1 MNETKKKNLVLHNL
15 HLWFILSK
23 FESNYGVDKLLL
35 KYLFWWCLLMTEKKC
50 FSMATNIRKAPKKSS
65 QIVWFFQVKYVMK
78 KIFNSQ
84 IFLNNSEFF
93 LPLLRRTYEVWCPK
107 GKHKFTFPDLA
118 FEFCLKFCY
127 TTSTTLPD
135 FVGKLYKIPYWV
147 KELNF

>member
-1 MNETKKKNLVLHNL
+1 MIYSFKIWIKLWSRQTSFEIFVLMMSADDWKKVFLNGHKYQKSTKK
-15 HLWFILSK
+15 IIP
-23 FESNYGVDKLLL
+23 D
-35 KYLFWWCLLMTEKKC
+35 
-50 FSMATNIRKAPKKSS
+50 SMVFSS
-65 QIVWFFQVKYVMK
+65 QIPMK
-78 KIFNSQ
+78 KSFSNSQ

-93 LPLLRRTYEVWCPK
+93 FPLLRRTYEVWCPK